1 MNRFGLALLLLGLLP
16 VQSVEAKG
24 SVMSPSIEQVKATH
38 QERLLAL
45 PGVVSVGI
53 GRDAQGRSVIVVGLD
68 EPRPQTQAAIPRELD
83 GYPVRV
89 EIVGTIR
96 TQ

>member
-1 MNRFGLALLLLGLLP
+1 MNRLSLALLSLVLLP
-16 VQSVEAKG
+16 AQGTDAKG
-24 SVMSPSIEQVKATH
+24 STMQPTIEQVKATH

-68 EPRPQTQAAIPRELD
+68 QPRPQTQAAIPRELE

-89 EIVGTIR
+89 DVVGTIR
-96 TQ
+96 AR

>member
-1 MNRFGLALLLLGLLP
+1 VNRLSLALLSLMVLP
-16 VQSVEAKG
+16 VPSAYAKG
-24 SVMSPSIEQVKATH
+24 STMQPTIEQVKTAH

-53 GRDAQGRSVIVVGLD
+53 GRDAQGQSVIVVGLD
-68 EPRPQTQAAIPRELD
+68 QPRPQTQAAIPQELE

-89 EIVGTIR
+89 DIVGTIR
-96 TQ
+96 AR

>member
-1 MNRFGLALLLLGLLP
+1 
-16 VQSVEAKG
+16 
-24 SVMSPSIEQVKATH
+24 MSPSIEQVKATH

-53 GRDAQGRSVIVVGLD
+53 GRDARGQSVIVVGLD

-96 TQ
+96 AR